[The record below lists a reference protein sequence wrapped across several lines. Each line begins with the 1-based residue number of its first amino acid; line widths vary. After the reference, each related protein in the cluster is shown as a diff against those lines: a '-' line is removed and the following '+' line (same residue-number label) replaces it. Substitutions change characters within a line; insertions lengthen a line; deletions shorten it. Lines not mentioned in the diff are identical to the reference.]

1 MNGRPLATTPA
12 MPRRAPLDPDDA
24 PARWPLAVALLA
36 ALGAAAL
43 VLVGVG
49 RLFTHA
55 PRAEATNEPLRAS
68 GEAPSLASPQT
79 LRRARAAPRERGAA
93 RPFDPAVA
101 AAHAAAAAPYD
112 PQLARSLETTG
123 HLDGGAGTFSG
134 VTHRGRVAHVE
145 GDAPVRAGAA
155 CDVRLLPVAAGGFN
169 CLVRVE
175 CDGTL
180 LYPDRLEGAGFVSC
194 QVDASGPV
202 TAADR
207 SFTGQDGDPLLTFD
221 APSQRVVVGDGG
233 EGRVRDYLATITL
246 DGPRPF
252 RRL

>member
-1 MNGRPLATTPA
+1 MS
-12 MPRRAPLDPDDA
+12 RRAPLDTDDA

-55 PRAEATNEPLRAS
+55 PRTEATSAPLRAS
-68 GEAPSLASPQT
+68 GEAPALASPQAA
-79 LRRARAAPRERGAA
+79 RRARAARRERPSERGTA

-101 AAHAAAAAPYD
+101 AAQAAAAAPYD
-112 PQLARSLETTG
+112 PQLARSRETTG

-134 VTHRGRVAHVE
+134 VTHRGRVAQVE
-145 GDAPVRAGAA
+145 GDAPVRAGAT
-155 CDVRLLPVAAGGFN
+155 CDVRVLPVAAGGFN

-175 CDGTL
+175 CDGAL
-180 LYPDRLEGAGFVSC
+180 LYPDPLEGAGFVSC
-194 QVDASGPV
+194 QVDASGPI